1 MAKVSK
7 TKSLIVTGPAK
18 AHIDE
23 LKVPFNFN
31 GGAIGQV
38 LAAGICGSDL
48 SLYND
53 GPLGRR
59 LWPLILG
66 HENIVRL
73 TQMDEDFSERWDV
86 KVGDRVAVE
95 EFIPCG
101 HCNICL
107 SGNYRRCRRTDY
119 NSESFLRYGRTPLK
133 IEPGLWGGFSQYIFV
148 HPDAKVHKVPDS
160 IPTSHAPLF
169 VPIANGIRWVTDV
182 GRASPGESV
191 VVLGPGAHGL
201 GCVLAASEIGASTII
216 AIGLSSDAQ
225 RLETAKILGAT
236 HTLFADKDDI
246 KSKVAEITGSM
257 ADLVVEV
264 TAGASD
270 ASKLATELAGPGGRV
285 VLAGGGGPDRKGI
298 DPEAI
303 IRNEVQVNG
312 VRGHDLR
319 SIVPAI
325 KLMASGKYDFDIIGT
340 KIFPLEMAQKAL
352 ELFTSKESSRP
363 LAFVVSPTEEI

>member
-1 MAKVSK
+1 MTKLSK
-7 TKSLIVTGPAK
+7 TKSLIVTGPGQ
-18 AHIDE
+18 AHIEE
-23 LKVPFNFN
+23 LKVPFNLN

-38 LAAGICGSDL
+38 LAAGVCGSDL
-48 SLYND
+48 ALYND

-73 TQMDEDFSERWDV
+73 TQADEAFSKRWDV

-107 SGNYRRCRRTDY
+107 SGNYRRCKRTDY
-119 NSESFLRYGRTPLK
+119 NSETFLRYGRTPLK
-133 IEPGLWGGFSQYIFV
+133 VEHGLWGGFSQHIFV

-160 IPTSHAPLF
+160 IATLHAPLF

-182 GRASPGESV
+182 GRALPGDSV

-201 GCVLAASEIGASTII
+201 GCVIAASEIGASTII
-216 AIGLSSDAQ
+216 AVGLSGDAQ
-225 RLETAKILGAT
+225 RLETAKMLGAT
-236 HTLFADKDDI
+236 HTLYADKEDI
-246 KSKVAEITGSM
+246 KSKVTEITGAG

-264 TAGASD
+264 TAGAPD
-270 ASKLATELAGPGGRV
+270 ASKLATELVCPGGRV
-285 VLAGGGGPDRKGI
+285 VIAGGGGANRKGI
-298 DPEAI
+298 DPEAV
-303 IRNEVQVNG
+303 IRNEVQFNG

-325 KLMASGKYDFDIIGT
+325 KLMASGKYDLDVIST
-340 KIFPLEMAQKAL
+340 KIFSLEKAQQGL
-352 ELFTSKESSRP
+352 ELFAGKDSSRP
-363 LAFVVSPTEEI
+363 LAFVVGPTEEI

>member
-1 MAKVSK
+1 MTKVSK
-7 TKSLIVTGPAK
+7 TKSLIVTGPGQV
-18 AHIDE
+18 HIDE
-23 LKVPFNFN
+23 LKIPINLA

-38 LAAGICGSDL
+38 LAAGVCGSDL
-48 SLYND
+48 TLYND

-73 TQMDEDFSERWDV
+73 TQMDEAFSKRWDV

-101 HCNICL
+101 HCNVCL
-107 SGNYRRCRRTDY
+107 SGNYRRCKRTDY
-119 NSESFLRYGRTPLK
+119 NSESFLRYGRTPVAV
-133 IEPGLWGGFSQYIFV
+133 EPGLWGGFSQYLFL
-148 HPDAKVHKVPDS
+148 HPDAGVHRVPDS

-201 GCVLAASEIGASTII
+201 GCVLAASEMGVSTII
-216 AIGLSSDAQ
+216 AVGLSSDTQ
-225 RLETAKILGAT
+225 RLETAKMLGAT
-236 HTLFADKDDI
+236 HTLQADKVDV
-246 KSKVAEITGSM
+246 KSAVAEITGSM

-270 ASKLATELAGPGGRV
+270 ASKLATELVCPGGRV
-285 VLAGGGGPDRKGI
+285 VLAGGGGGNRKGI

-303 IRNEVQVNG
+303 IRNEVQVSG

-319 SIVPAI
+319 SIIPAI
-325 KLMASGKYDFDIIGT
+325 KLMASGKYDFDVIST
-340 KIFPLEMAQKAL
+340 KIFSLEMAQQAL
-352 ELFTSKESSRP
+352 ELFASKDSSRP